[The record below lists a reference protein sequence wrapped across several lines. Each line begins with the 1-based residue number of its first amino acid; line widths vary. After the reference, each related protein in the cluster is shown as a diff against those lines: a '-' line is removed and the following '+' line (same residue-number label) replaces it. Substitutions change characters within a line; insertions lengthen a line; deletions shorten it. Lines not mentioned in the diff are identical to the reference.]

1 MGTSSGSPIGDGDT
15 NGGILGVTN
24 RGWGQTLWTGGWG
37 RMKGH
42 GDIPRVTNRGWGDV
56 GTPPRSPMGYGDT
69 TGDTWG
75 HGDTHW
81 GWGQTLWTWGWG
93 QPRGHGDAFGD
104 MGASQRSSWGWGH
117 LGTTPGGQG
126 RPRGHRGD
134 IVGMGRWGW
143 GGGDRTAT
151 NGGSQP
157 APSLCPLPPPHV
169 PSPRVSLCPHTPPCP
184 PPVSPFVSAP
194 PPMHPHVLGVPTSF
208 CVPLCPS
215 ASLCVPSCPL

>member
-1 MGTSSGSPIGDGDT
+1 MGTPPGSPVGDGDT
-15 NGGILGVTN
+15 NGGILVVTN

-75 HGDTHW
+75 HPLGMGTNPMDMGVGTTQGTRGRIW
-81 GWGQTLWTWGWG
+81 
-93 QPRGHGDAFGD
+93 GHGGVPKVILG
-104 MGASQRSSWGWGH
+104 MGTPRDNPWRTGTAPGTSW
-117 LGTTPGGQG
+117 
-126 RPRGHRGD
+126 GHRGD
-134 IVGMGRWGW
+134 GAVGTGRPPMGDLSR
-143 GGGDRTAT
+143 R
-151 NGGSQP
+151 P
-157 APSLCPLPPPHV
+157 PYVPPPPPHV
-169 PSPRVSLCPHTPPCP
+169 PSPRVSLCPHTPPGP

-208 CVPLCPS
+208 CVPPCPS
-215 ASLCVPSCPL
+215 VSLCVPPCPP